1 MIRVPADA
9 LRRQTAV
16 ILTAW
21 GMPENQA
28 EETASIMVA
37 ADLRG
42 IDSHG
47 VAMLDLYAEH
57 RAMGKIVWAPEISV
71 VRQNPATALVD
82 GGGGLGHCPGAL
94 AMRLAVEKAKAIG
107 IGAVAVRNSNHYGAA
122 GVYALMA
129 ADVGLIGVSTT
140 SVWNTAIVPTFGT
153 DPMFGTNPIAFAA
166 PARKNPPFVLDMA
179 TSTVAIGKVK
189 LAKLLGRDIPEGWVV
204 DANGRPVTDAT
215 AAVAGVRRF
224 TPLGSSRRM
233 GGHKGYG
240 LAAMVEILSTMLPGA
255 WWATTRE
262 RDHPD
267 ADRFNVGH
275 FMLAL
280 DPKAFRDDGGFEA
293 DLDAMIDELRAAKRA
308 DAGQPVLVAGDPER
322 AAAEERTEHGIPLPK
337 ARVRILADIAGKAG
351 APVLIPSV

>member
-9 LRRQTAV
+9 LRRQTAA
-16 ILTAW
+16 ILAAW
-21 GMPENQA
+21 GMPESQA

-47 VAMLDLYAEH
+47 VAMFDLYAEH
-57 RAMGKIVWAPEISV
+57 RAMGKIVWAPEIKI
-71 VRQNPATALVD
+71 VRQNPATALID
-82 GGGGLGHCPGAL
+82 GGGGLGHCPSAL
-94 AMRLAVEKAKAIG
+94 AMRLAVEKAKTVG

-129 ADVGLIGVSTT
+129 ADAGLIGVSTT

-166 PARKNPPFVLDMA
+166 PAGKNPPFVLDMA

-189 LAKLLGRDIPEGWVV
+189 LAKLLGQDIPEGWVV
-204 DANGRPVTDAT
+204 DANGRPVTDAV
-215 AAVAGVRRF
+215 AAVSGVRRF
-224 TPLGSSRRM
+224 TPLGSSRQM

-262 RDHPD
+262 RDHPN

-280 DPKAFRDDGGFEA
+280 DPKAFRDDDGFEA
-293 DLDAMIDELRAAKRA
+293 DLDAMIDELHAANRA
-308 DAGQPVLVAGDPER
+308 DADQPVLVAGDPER
-322 AAAEERTEHGIPLPK
+322 VAVEERARDGIPLPK
-337 ARVRILADIAGKAG
+337 ARARILADLATKAG
-351 APVLIPSV
+351 AAVLIPPV

>member
-1 MIRVPADA
+1 MIRVPADV
-9 LRRQTAV
+9 LRRQAAA
-16 ILTAW
+16 ILVAW

-28 EETASIMVA
+28 DETASIMVA

-47 VAMLDLYAEH
+47 VAMFDLYAEH
-57 RAMGKIVWAPEISV
+57 RAMGKIVWAPEIKI

-94 AMRLAVEKAKAIG
+94 AMRLAVEKAKAVG
-107 IGAVAVRNSNHYGAA
+107 VGAVAVRNSNHYGAA

-129 ADVGLIGVSTT
+129 AATGLIGVSTT

-166 PARKNPPFVLDMA
+166 PAGKNPPFVLDMA

-189 LAKLLGRDIPEGWVV
+189 LAKLLGHDIPEGWVV
-204 DANGRPVTDAT
+204 DAAGKPITDA
-215 AAVAGVRRF
+215 AVAIAGVRRF
-224 TPLGSSRRM
+224 TPLGSSRQM

-262 RDHPD
+262 RDHPN

-280 DPKAFRDDGGFEA
+280 DPRAFRDDDGFEA
-293 DLDAMIDELRAAKRA
+293 DLGAMIDELHAATCA
-308 DAGQPVLVAGDPER
+308 DADQPVLVAGDPER
-322 AAAEERTEHGIPLPK
+322 EAVEERTRDGIPLPK
-337 ARVRILADIAGKAG
+337 ARARILVDLAAKAS
-351 APVLIPSV
+351 AAVLIPPV